1 MCRLR
6 SCSCITYRS
15 HLSNEAGTSA
25 AGADRSVRDN
35 GHWLEMNGSLITT
48 INWKVQY
55 ITDLTSALDKC
66 HVKCE
71 GKHLSRDL
79 HFIIVLGVSLW
90 NLF

>member
-1 MCRLR
+1 MKP
-6 SCSCITYRS
+6 
-15 HLSNEAGTSA
+15 
-25 AGADRSVRDN
+25 GADRSVRDN
-35 GHWLEMNGSLITT
+35 GHWLEMNGSLLYTGPSSLQ
-48 INWKVQY
+48 WQS
-55 ITDLTSALDKC
+55 DLTSALDKC